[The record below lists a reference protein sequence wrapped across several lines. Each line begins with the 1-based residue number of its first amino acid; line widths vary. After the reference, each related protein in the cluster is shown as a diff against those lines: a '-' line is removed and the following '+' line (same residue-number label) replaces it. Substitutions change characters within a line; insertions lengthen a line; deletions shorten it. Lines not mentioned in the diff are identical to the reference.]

1 MSNSIIRSNENAENI
16 PTEIWLMTSEER
28 KQYFRLQYILSIKS
42 HIPNRCPK
50 CKTILEVDDEQ
61 IYCPNC
67 GLVTHDSIT
76 YTAGIK
82 HHLPHGLRLG

>member
-1 MSNSIIRSNENAENI
+1 MSNSLIRSNENLEEI
-16 PTEIWLMTSEER
+16 PEEIWLMTSEER

-67 GLVTHDSIT
+67 GLIT
-76 YTAGIK
+76 QNSTEYAAGIHTK
-82 HHLPHGLRLG
+82 LPHGLRLG